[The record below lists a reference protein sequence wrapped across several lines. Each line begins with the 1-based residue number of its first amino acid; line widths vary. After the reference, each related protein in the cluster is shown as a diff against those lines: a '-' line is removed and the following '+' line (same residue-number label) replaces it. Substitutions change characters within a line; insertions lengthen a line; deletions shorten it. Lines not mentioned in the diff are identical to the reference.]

1 MNKKEIRIKLK
12 DIFQNIFEDDK
23 IELTDDLSAKDVENW
38 DSLTHMIL
46 ITEVEEKFEIK
57 FSLKDLNQLEDVGN
71 LIQIIS
77 IKTEK

>member
-46 ITEVEEKFEIK
+46 ITEIEEKFEIK

>member
-1 MNKKEIRIKLK
+1 MNKKELRIKLK

-46 ITEVEEKFEIK
+46 ITEIEEKFEIK

>member
-1 MNKKEIRIKLK
+1 MNKKELRIKLK

-23 IELTDDLSAKDVENW
+23 IELTDDLSAKDVDNW

-46 ITEVEEKFEIK
+46 ITEIEEKFEIK
-57 FSLKDLNQLEDVGN
+57 FSLKNLNQLENVGD
-71 LIQIIS
+71 LIRIIS

>member
-1 MNKKEIRIKLK
+1 MNKKELRIKLK

-23 IELTDDLSAKDVENW
+23 IELTDDLSAKDVDNW

-46 ITEVEEKFEIK
+46 ITEIEEKFEIK
-57 FSLKDLNQLEDVGN
+57 FSLKDLNQLENVGD

>member
-1 MNKKEIRIKLK
+1 MNKKELRIKLK

-23 IELTDDLSAKDVENW
+23 IELTDDLSAKDVDNW

-46 ITEVEEKFEIK
+46 ITEIEEKFEIK
-57 FSLKDLNQLEDVGN
+57 FSLKDLNQLENVGD
-71 LIQIIS
+71 LIRIIS

>member
-1 MNKKEIRIKLK
+1 MNKKELRIKLK

-23 IELTDDLSAKDVENW
+23 IELTDDLSAKDVDNW

-46 ITEVEEKFEIK
+46 ITEIEEKFEIK
-57 FSLKDLNQLEDVGN
+57 FSLKDLNQLENVGD
-71 LIQIIS
+71 LLRIIS

>member
-1 MNKKEIRIKLK
+1 MNKKELRIKLK

-23 IELTDDLSAKDVENW
+23 IELTDDLQAKDVDNC

-46 ITEVEEKFEIK
+46 ITEIEEKFEIK
-57 FSLKDLNQLEDVGN
+57 FSLKDLNQLENVGD
-71 LIQIIS
+71 LIRIIS

>member
-1 MNKKEIRIKLK
+1 MNKKELRIKLK

-23 IELTDDLSAKDVENW
+23 IELTDDLSAKDVDNW

-46 ITEVEEKFEIK
+46 ITEIEEKFEIK
-57 FSLKDLNQLEDVGN
+57 FKLNDLNQLENVGD
-71 LIQIIS
+71 LIRIIS

>member
-1 MNKKEIRIKLK
+1 MTKKELRIKLK

-46 ITEVEEKFEIK
+46 ITEIEEKFEIK